1 MAEPEEL
8 SREQLEAIRIRLDEP
23 PPLLAL
29 AERNHGRTPLGE
41 YLRRLQDDRIALVDE
56 VDRLRA
62 ELGYPGPRRP
72 GAHDEAR

>member
-1 MAEPEEL
+1 MEIYAVP
-8 SREQLEAIRIRLDEP
+8 RPTKRRT

-29 AERNHGRTPLGE
+29 AERNQGPTALIE

-62 ELGYPGPRRP
+62 ETAEQDSSKRSP
-72 GAHDEAR
+72 